1 MSSQVVEQQ
10 SGQQAG
16 GVLRTTPSRASRS
29 QLVQRLLAADQ
40 NLPTFLNDLLTTQA
54 VSVVGTEAAAFLVER
69 GQPNAAQPDKPAFS
83 FRPIAHMRPD
93 ESTDEVRQQ
102 ALTAFQELI
111 GPCVEA
117 DKDGAVEI
125 AAPDGSGERQFC
137 LITLLRSEGASVAV
151 SAVIT
156 RCADNE
162 RARQRLMS
170 MQLVAGYFELY
181 GMKRSSE
188 QTKHTIQRQTRAL
201 QVINSVAAADGFQAA
216 AAGICNELAQRTGA
230 SRVSLGWMKGQNIRV
245 KAISHTE
252 KFDKKQ
258 ELVVQLERV
267 MEECL
272 DQEQVV
278 QFHPD
283 GQSSPNVT
291 REAQALSKSN
301 GGQAVVSLPLRRKSE
316 MVGVLTLE
324 FDPKT
329 KLDEDAAAALAVA
342 ADLVAPTLYDRFQ
355 NDRWLIVKTGYSLK
369 NLGEATVGPKY
380 MISKLVV
387 ALVIGLLLFIMIYS
401 PMFKVSAPF
410 HFVPTVK
417 RDIAAPVEGY
427 IEDVMAR
434 PGDEVVAGQVLATL
448 KTTELNQKLI
458 KARTEANTRER
469 EAAKYYADGKQAE
482 REIALLQARMAL
494 DEASYLQQQIE
505 KHSIKAP
512 IDGVVL
518 KGDLR
523 DKRGSPVKMGDI
535 LFEVGQQDQLEAEL
549 EVAERDVQ
557 ELKANQGGYL
567 ATTALPN
574 ETYRFRVSR
583 IVPVG
588 EPAGQGGDNVFKVY
602 AEMETQGSDWA
613 PGLGG
618 EARVEIEPR
627 PLAYHWT
634 HRAVKWIKLKLWL

>member
-10 SGQQAG
+10 SGQQQG

-54 VSVVGTEAAAFLVER
+54 VSVVGTEAAAFLIER
-69 GQPNAAQPDKPAFS
+69 TQGTPDQGKPPFS
-83 FRPIAHMRPD
+83 LRPIAHMRPD
-93 ESTDEVRQQ
+93 ESSDEVRQQ
-102 ALTAFQELI
+102 ALAAFQELI
-111 GPCVEA
+111 APCVQA

-125 AAPDGSGERQFC
+125 TTPDETGERQFC
-137 LITLLRSEGASVAV
+137 LITLLRSEGNSVAV

-181 GMKRSSE
+181 GMKRANE
-188 QTKHTIQRQTRAL
+188 QTKHTVARQTRAL
-201 QVINSVAAADGFQAA
+201 QVINSVANSDGFQSA

-230 SRVSLGWMKGQNIRV
+230 SRVSLGWMKGENVRV

-252 KFDKKQ
+252 KFDKRQ

-278 QFHPD
+278 QFHPG

-301 GGQAVVSLPLRRKSE
+301 GGQAVVSLPLRRKSDI
-316 MVGVLTLE
+316 VGVLTLE

-355 NDRWLIVKTGYSLK
+355 NDRWLIVKAGYSLK

-380 MISKLVV
+380 MVTKLVV
-387 ALVIGLLLFIMIYS
+387 ALVLGLLIFISVYS
-401 PMFKVSAPF
+401 PMYKVSAPF
-410 HFVPTVK
+410 QFVATVK
-417 RDIAAPVEGY
+417 RDIASPVEGY
-427 IEDVMAR
+427 IEEVLAR

-448 KTTELNQKLI
+448 KTTELQQKLI
-458 KARTEANTRER
+458 KARTEANAYER
-469 EAAKYYADGKQAE
+469 EAAKYHAEGKQAD
-482 REIALLQARMAL
+482 REISLLRAKMAM
-494 DEASYLQQQIE
+494 DEANFLMQQIE
-505 KHSIKAP
+505 KHSIKSP
-512 IDGVVL
+512 IDGIVL

-523 DKRGSPVKMGDI
+523 DKRGAPVKMGDV
-535 LFEVGQQDQLEAEL
+535 LFEVGQRGELEAEL
-549 EVAERDVQ
+549 EVAESDIQ
-557 ELKANQGGYL
+557 ELRPNQTGYL
-567 ATTALPN
+567 ATQSLPN
-574 ETYRFRVSR
+574 ETYRFRVVR

-588 EPAGQGGDNVFKVY
+588 EPAATGGNNVFKVY
-602 AEMETQGSDWA
+602 AQLEEQGEHWA
-613 PGLGG
+613 PGLPG

-627 PLAYHWT
+627 PLVYHWT